1 MSRFPSPT
9 LADRIDDRIQ
19 ELEDGFV
26 RLGDEDTPFTL
37 REGGESLE
45 QAQQLHC
52 EREEAE
58 RERDAESNEPVTR
71 SVSEWRADMV
81 GLDFPSVDTVPL
93 DEQRHRANQVADL
106 AIDENFVERID
117 RDVAFQNET
126 VRGKYWRG
134 VELIEVGTDPDDFP
148 GFQAGVVLTHEVGH
162 AFYDSWSP
170 DSGIEEYPRLF
181 RTTDEKEQAQM
192 LSERLHGPM
201 IETDGPFVDYREGSD
216 EELAAAVFASRIV
229 EPMAAQRI
237 APDAVRRLEEAF
249 GDLSDKLF

>member
-37 REGGESLE
+37 QGGRESVEE
-45 QAQQLHC
+45 AQQFHD
-52 EREEAE
+52 ERDERE
-58 RERDAESNEPVTR
+58 RERDEESNEPVTR
-71 SVSEWRADMV
+71 TVSEWRADMMS
-81 GLDFPSVDTVPL
+81 LDFPFVDTIPL
-93 DEQRHRANQVADL
+93 EEQRSRANQVAEL
-106 AIDENFVERID
+106 ATDEDVVDRID

-134 VELIEVGTDPDDFP
+134 VELIEVGTDADDFP
-148 GFQAGVVLTHEVGH
+148 GFQTGVVLAHEVGH
-162 AFYDSWSP
+162 AFYDAWSP

-181 RTTDEKEQAQM
+181 RTTDEKEQAQT

-249 GDLSDKLF
+249 GDLSDRLF

>member
-1 MSRFPSPT
+1 MSRFPSST

-37 REGGESLE
+37 REGGESLKK
-45 QAQQLHC
+45 AQRLHC
-52 EREEAE
+52 EREEAQ
-58 RERDAESNEPVTR
+58 RERDEESNEPVTR
-71 SVSEWRADMV
+71 SVSQWRADMV
-81 GLDFPSVDTVPL
+81 GLDFPFVDTIPL
-93 DEQRHRANQVADL
+93 EEQRSRANQVAEL
-106 AIDENFVERID
+106 ATDEDVVDRID

-134 VELIEVGTDPDDFP
+134 VELIEVGADSDDFP
-148 GFQAGVVLTHEVGH
+148 GFQTGVVLAHEVGH
-162 AFYDSWSP
+162 AFYDAWSP

-181 RTTDEKEQAQM
+181 RTTDEKEQAQT

-201 IETDGPFVDYREGSD
+201 IQTDGPFVDYREGSD